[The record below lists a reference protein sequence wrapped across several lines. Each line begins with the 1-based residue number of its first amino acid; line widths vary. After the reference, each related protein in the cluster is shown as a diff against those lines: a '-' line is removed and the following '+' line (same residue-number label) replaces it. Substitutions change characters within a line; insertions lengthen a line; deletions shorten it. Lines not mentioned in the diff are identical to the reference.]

1 MLKRLF
7 GFLGGILLIGAVVLI
22 LFVYLPYSV
31 KNYSYPLKYTDEVDR
46 YSAEFDVDK
55 ALVYSVIKVESN
67 FDPLAASDAGAIGLM
82 QIIEDSFDWVK
93 KKLGA
98 DDLIFEDMYTPEYSI
113 RFGCYMLDYLYEKY
127 GSVELAAAAYHCGM
141 TTVDQWIE
149 QGIID
154 PENVDVD
161 KIQGSKTRYYVKK
174 ILRAYKKY
182 AEMVW

>member
-1 MLKRLF
+1 MLKKIFSFFGVLF
-7 GFLGGILLIGAVVLI
+7 LVLAAVLI
-22 LFVYLPYSV
+22 LFGYLPYSV
-31 KNYSYPLKYTDEVDR
+31 KNNSFPLKYTEEVNR

-55 ALVYSVIKVESN
+55 AFVYAVIKVESN
-67 FDPLAASDAGAIGLM
+67 FDASASSDAGAIGLM
-82 QIIEDSFDWVK
+82 QIIDDSFDWVK

-127 GSVELAAAAYHCGM
+127 GSVELAAAAYHSGM
-141 TTVDQWIE
+141 TTVDEWIE

-161 KIQGSKTRYYVKK
+161 KIEGSKTQYYVKK
-174 ILRAYKKY
+174 ILRAYEKY
-182 AEMVW
+182 AEII

>member
-1 MLKRLF
+1 MLKKLF
-7 GFLGGILLIGAVVLI
+7 SFFSVLFLVFIAALI

-31 KNYSYPLKYTDEVDR
+31 KNNSFPLKYTEEVER
-46 YSAEFDVDK
+46 YCAEFDVDE
-55 ALVYSVIKVESN
+55 AFVYAVIKVESN
-67 FDPLAASDAGAIGLM
+67 FDPSASSDAGAIGLM

-93 KKLGA
+93 KKLGT

-127 GSVELAAAAYHCGM
+127 GSVELAAAAYHSGM
-141 TTVDQWIE
+141 TTVDEWIE

-161 KIQGSKTRYYVKK
+161 KIEGSKTQYYVKK

-182 AEMVW
+182 AEMI